1 MMREGVVAAITIRNL
16 SEETHRALK
25 ARAAAHHRSTEA
37 EVRSILDA
45 AVAPAD
51 RVRVGSLLAAIGQD
65 VGGEELTVTRDKTS
79 REPLDLT

>member
-1 MMREGVVAAITIRNL
+1 VAAITIRNL

-25 ARAAAHHRSTEA
+25 ARAAAHHHSTEA

-51 RVRVGSLLAAIGQD
+51 RVKVGSLLASIGQD
-65 VGGEELTVTRDKTS
+65 VDGVELTVTREKTS
-79 REPLDLT
+79 REPLDLA

>member
-1 MMREGVVAAITIRNL
+1 MAAITIRNL

-51 RVRVGSLLAAIGQD
+51 RIKVGSLLASIGHD
-65 VGGEELTVTRDKTS
+65 VDGVELAVTREKTS
-79 REPLDLT
+79 REPLDLA